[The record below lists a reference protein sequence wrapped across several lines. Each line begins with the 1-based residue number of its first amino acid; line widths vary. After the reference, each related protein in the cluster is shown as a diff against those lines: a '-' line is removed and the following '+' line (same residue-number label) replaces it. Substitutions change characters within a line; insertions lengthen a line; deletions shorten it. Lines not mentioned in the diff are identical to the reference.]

1 MLAFL
6 GPIGPL
12 ELLIIAGVALL
23 IFGGRLPQVGKNL
36 GKGIVEFKKGLKGIE
51 DDIESA
57 GEKQLKEAD
66 AHVKKEEEEEEDEKE
81 EEKKKKKKKKA

>member
-6 GPIGPL
+6 GSIGPW
-12 ELLIIAGVALL
+12 EIIIIAGVALL

-51 DDIESA
+51 DDLDKA
-57 GEKQLKEAD
+57 GEKSLKEAD
-66 AHVKKEEEEEEDEKE
+66 ARVKKEDEKE
-81 EEKKKKKKKKA
+81 EDKEA